1 MFKIWIDVL
10 TPKQLLFFT
19 KISEKLKNEGL
30 ETLLTSRDYQEVN
43 DLIKQ
48 KNLNIP
54 AIGKHGGYRLKD
66 KLLASTERILL
77 LTQYVDKMQPDAA
90 LSFSSPEA
98 ARVAYGLNI
107 PHICIN
113 DSPHSEAVARLTI
126 PLSKLLFT
134 PKIIPKKVWRKFGI
148 SEQYIIQYRA
158 LDPIVWLKDFKPD
171 IKVIKELKLNL
182 DQPIVVIRPAET
194 YAAYLRDQ
202 ISDICPITAKITQKL
217 LKILNSDVQIVIVPR
232 YKEQRKMLKT
242 KFMENVIIPEHAIDT
257 ISLLYYSSLLIGAGG
272 TMNAEAA
279 LLGRPVISCFPGE
292 TTLVERYLINRKLV
306 YRVKSPEE
314 AVKLALNI
322 LQNVEKFLN
331 IHKERA
337 LKILSNME
345 NPAEV
350 ISKKLKSYLNKYYR
364 TRRR

>member
-1 MFKIWIDVL
+1 LFKIWIDVL

-19 KISEKLKNEGL
+19 KISDKLKNEGL

-43 DLIKQ
+43 ELIKQ

-54 AIGKHGGYRLKD
+54 AIGKHGGYKLKD

-77 LTQYVDKMQPDAA
+77 LTQYIDKMQPDAA

-134 PKIIPKKVWRKFGI
+134 PKIIPKRVWSKFGI
-148 SEQYIIQYRA
+148 SEQHIIQYRA

-182 DQPIVVIRPAET
+182 DQPIVVIRPAEA
-194 YAAYLRDQ
+194 YAAYLRGK
-202 ISDICPITAKITQKL
+202 ISDICPITEKITQELLKL
-217 LKILNSDVQIVIVPR
+217 LGNEAQITIVPR
-232 YKEQRKMLKT
+232 YKEQREMLMA
-242 KFMENVIIPEHAIDT
+242 KFNGNVIIPEHAIDT
-257 ISLLYYSSLLIGAGG
+257 SSLLHYSSLFIGAGG
-272 TMNAEAA
+272 TMNTEAA
-279 LLGRPVISCFPGE
+279 LLGKPVISCFPGE
-292 TTLVERYLINRKLV
+292 TTLIERYLINRKLV
-306 YRVKSPEE
+306 YRVKNPER

-322 LQNVEKFLN
+322 LQDLEKFLN
-331 IHKERA
+331 IHKKRA

-345 NPAEV
+345 NPVEV
-350 ISKKLKSYLNKYYR
+350 ISKNLKIYLNKYYKKR
-364 TRRR
+364 GR